1 MDVSEIF
8 QNLNEP
14 QRQAVTSESKN
25 LLVLAGA
32 GSGKTRVIAHR
43 VAWLIKGLGIS
54 PHQLLTVTFTN
65 KAAAE
70 MRGRIEGIVA
80 EDMGKFWCGTFH
92 GISHRLLRTHWEE
105 AGLRREFAILDSED
119 QFRVVK
125 RVSKNLGMDDSKWPP
140 RQIQWF
146 INKQKDECKRSKDVE
161 TNDDYFSEKMNSVYQ
176 AYEELCERES
186 LVDFGELLLRSYML
200 LVNNEKVLQ
209 HYQRRFKHILVD
221 EFQDTNEVQY
231 QFLRL
236 LTSSGSSITSVGDD
250 DQSIYGWRGAKSE
263 NIDRFTKDY
272 KNTEVVKLE
281 QNYRSTEI
289 ILSAANSVIKNNQDR
304 MGKELW
310 TEQKEGEPISVYS
323 AYNEDDEA
331 RYVVGSI
338 QNWMNQGR
346 NLDEAAIL
354 YRSNAQSRALEE
366 AILREGLPYK
376 IYGGLRF
383 YERAEIKNAM
393 GYLRLVFGREDDA
406 AFERVINIPPRGIGT
421 KTMDI
426 IRARALRNSCSLW
439 SASSDLVEA
448 EDLSAR
454 ALQSLQGFMSD
465 FNNLQSET
473 EDLDL
478 KGIVDH
484 VVKRSGLIEY
494 HKKEAGEKGRTRVE
508 NLEELVTA
516 AADFEPGPLD
526 EEEEEE
532 IPLKLFIDH
541 AALDAGD
548 NQAAEHESAIQL
560 MTLHSAKGLEF
571 PLVFI
576 TGFEEGLFPHKL
588 SVEEPGQLQE
598 ERRLCYVGMTRS
610 MEKLFIVHAEMRNLY
625 GSETFNPPSRFLR
638 EIPAE
643 LTTEVRT
650 GGNIPR
656 SSKNPR
662 SRTSSGDVPE
672 TGFKLGQRILHEVFG
687 EGVILNYEGEGA
699 NARVEVNFDASTT
712 KWLMVSYAKLKSI

>member
-8 QNLNEP
+8 ESLNEP
-14 QRQAVTSESKN
+14 QRKAVTSDSQN

-43 VAWLIKGLGIS
+43 VAWLIKANGVN
-54 PHQLLTVTFTN
+54 PHSILTVTFTN
-65 KAAAE
+65 KAARE
-70 MRGRIEGIVA
+70 MRGRIEGIV
-80 EDMGKFWCGTFH
+80 EQEMGNFWCGTFH

-119 QFRVVK
+119 QYRVIK
-125 RVSKNLGMDDSKWPP
+125 RVSKSIGLDDTKWPP

-146 INKQKDECKRSKDVE
+146 INKQKDECRRSKDVE
-161 TNDDYFSEKMNSVYQ
+161 TSDDYFAEKMNEVYR

-186 LVDFGELLLRSYML
+186 LVDFGELLLRTYL
-200 LVNNEKVLQ
+200 LLKSNKGVLD
-209 HYQRRFKHILVD
+209 HYQQRFRHILVD

-236 LTSSGSSITSVGDD
+236 LCESDCHIMSVGDD

-263 NIDRFTKDY
+263 NINRFTKDY
-272 KNTEVVKLE
+272 KSTEIIRLE
-281 QNYRSTEI
+281 QNYRSTSV
-289 ILSAANSVIKNNQDR
+289 ILEAANSVIKNNQSR

-310 TEQKEGEPISVYS
+310 TDQKEGEPISIYS

-338 QNWMNQGR
+338 QNWIEQGR
-346 NLDEAAIL
+346 DLSEVAIL

-366 AILREGLPYK
+366 AILREGLAYR

-393 GYLRLVFGREDDA
+393 SYLRLVFGREDDA
-406 AFERVINIPPRGIGT
+406 AFERVINIPPRGIGA
-421 KTMDI
+421 KTLDI
-426 IRARALRNSCSLW
+426 IRSRAQKIQSSLW
-439 SASSDLVEA
+439 KAC
-448 EDLSAR
+448 EDLIETEGLTPR
-454 ALQSLQGFMSD
+454 ASQSVLGFMIA
-465 FNNLQSET
+465 F
-473 EDLDL
+473 EDLEVETKDL
-478 KGIVDH
+478 PLRDLVDH
-484 VVKRSGLIEY
+484 VIQRSGLIEY

-508 NLEELVTA
+508 NLAELVTA
-516 AADFEPGPLD
+516 ASDFEPEPLD
-526 EEEEEE
+526 ETEEV
-532 IPLKLFIDH
+532 PLKLFIDH
-541 AALDAGD
+541 AALDAGET
-548 NQAAEHESAIQL
+548 QASEHESAIQL

-588 SVEEPGQLQE
+588 SIEEPDQLQE

-610 MEKLFIVHAEMRNLY
+610 MERLFIVHAEMRNLH
-625 GSETFNPPSRFLR
+625 GTETFNPPSRFLR

-643 LTTEVRT
+643 LTLEVRT

-656 SSKNPR
+656 RNAVTRKVSK
-662 SRTSSGDVPE
+662 GEVPDTE
-672 TGFKLGQRILHEVFG
+672 FKLGQRVFHEVFG
-687 EGVILNYEGEGA
+687 EGVILNYEGQGP
-699 NARVEVNFDASTT
+699 NARVEVNFDSSKT
-712 KWLMVSYAKLKSI
+712 KWLMVSYAKLQNI

>member
-8 QNLNEP
+8 ESLNEP
-14 QRQAVTSESKN
+14 QRQAVTSDSQN

-43 VAWLIKGLGIS
+43 VAWLIKANGIN
-54 PHQLLTVTFTN
+54 PHSILTVTFTN
-65 KAAAE
+65 KAARE
-70 MRGRIEGIVA
+70 MRGRIEGIV
-80 EDMGKFWCGTFH
+80 EQEMGNFWCGTFH

-119 QFRVVK
+119 QYRVIK
-125 RVSKNLGMDDSKWPP
+125 RVSKSMGLDDTKWPP

-146 INKQKDECKRSKDVE
+146 INKQKDECRRSKDVE
-161 TNDDYFSEKMNSVYQ
+161 TSDDYFAEKMNEVYR

-186 LVDFGELLLRSYML
+186 LVDFGELLLRTYL
-200 LVNNEKVLQ
+200 LLKSNKGVLD
-209 HYQRRFKHILVD
+209 HYQKRFRHVLVD

-236 LTSSGSSITSVGDD
+236 LCESDSHIMSVGDD

-263 NIDRFTKDY
+263 NINRFTKDY
-272 KNTEVVKLE
+272 KNTEIIRLE
-281 QNYRSTEI
+281 QNYRSTSV
-289 ILSAANSVIKNNQDR
+289 ILGAANSVIKNNQGR

-310 TEQKEGEPISVYS
+310 TDQKEGEPISIYS

-338 QNWMNQGR
+338 QNWMEQGR
-346 NLDEAAIL
+346 DLSEVAIL

-366 AILREGLPYK
+366 AILREGLAYR

-393 GYLRLVFGREDDA
+393 SYLRLVFGREDDA
-406 AFERVINIPPRGIGT
+406 AFERVINIPPRGIGA
-421 KTMDI
+421 KTLDI
-426 IRARALRNSCSLW
+426 IRSRAQQIGSSLW
-439 SASSDLVEA
+439 KAC
-448 EDLSAR
+448 EDLIETEGLTPR
-454 ALQSLQGFMSD
+454 ASQSVQGFMTA
-465 FNNLQSET
+465 FEELEVET
-473 EDLDL
+473 KDLTLRDL
-478 KGIVDH
+478 VDH
-484 VVKRSGLIEY
+484 VIQRSGLIEY

-508 NLEELVTA
+508 NLAELVTA
-516 AADFEPGPLD
+516 ASDFEPEPLD
-526 EEEEEE
+526 EAEEV
-532 IPLKLFIDH
+532 PLKLFIDH
-541 AALDAGD
+541 AALDAGET
-548 NQAAEHESAIQL
+548 QASEHESAIQL

-588 SVEEPGQLQE
+588 SIEEPDQLQE

-610 MEKLFIVHAEMRNLY
+610 MERLFIVHAEMRNLH
-625 GSETFNPPSRFLR
+625 GTENFNPPSRFLR

-643 LTTEVRT
+643 LTLEVRT
-650 GGNIPR
+650 GGSIPR
-656 SSKNPR
+656 RNASTVKVSK
-662 SRTSSGDVPE
+662 GEVPDTE
-672 TGFKLGQRILHEVFG
+672 FKLGQRVFHEVFG
-687 EGVILNYEGEGA
+687 EGVILNYEGQGS
-699 NARVEVNFDASTT
+699 NARVEVNFDSSKT
-712 KWLMVSYAKLKSI
+712 KWLMVSYAKLQNI

>member
-1 MDVSEIF
+1 VDVSEIF
-8 QNLNEP
+8 ESLNEP
-14 QRQAVTSESKN
+14 QRQAVTSDSQN

-43 VAWLIKGLGIS
+43 VAWLIKANGIN
-54 PHQLLTVTFTN
+54 PHSILTVTFTN
-65 KAAAE
+65 KAARE
-70 MRGRIEGIVA
+70 MRGRIEGIV
-80 EDMGKFWCGTFH
+80 EQEMGNFWCGTFH

-119 QFRVVK
+119 QYRVIK
-125 RVSKNLGMDDSKWPP
+125 RVSKSMGLDDTKWPP

-146 INKQKDECKRSKDVE
+146 INKQKDECRRSKDVE
-161 TNDDYFSEKMNSVYQ
+161 TSDDYFAEKMNEVYR

-186 LVDFGELLLRSYML
+186 LVDFGELLLRTYL
-200 LVNNEKVLQ
+200 LLKSNQGVLD
-209 HYQRRFKHILVD
+209 HYKQRFRHILVD

-236 LTSSGSSITSVGDD
+236 LCESDCHIMSVGDD

-263 NIDRFTKDY
+263 NINRFTKDY
-272 KNTEVVKLE
+272 KSTEIIRLE
-281 QNYRSTEI
+281 QNYRSTSV
-289 ILSAANSVIKNNQDR
+289 ILEAANSVIKNNQSR

-310 TEQKEGEPISVYS
+310 TDQKEGEPISIYS

-338 QNWMNQGR
+338 QNWIEQGR
-346 NLDEAAIL
+346 DLSEVAIL

-366 AILREGLPYK
+366 AILREGLAYR

-393 GYLRLVFGREDDA
+393 SYLRLVFGREDDA
-406 AFERVINIPPRGIGT
+406 AFERVINIPPRGIGA
-421 KTMDI
+421 KTLDI
-426 IRARALRNSCSLW
+426 IRSRAQKIQSSLW
-439 SASSDLVEA
+439 KAC
-448 EDLSAR
+448 EDLIETEGLTPR
-454 ALQSLQGFMSD
+454 ASQSVLGFMIA
-465 FNNLQSET
+465 F
-473 EDLDL
+473 EDLEVETKDL
-478 KGIVDH
+478 PLRDLVDH
-484 VVKRSGLIEY
+484 VIQRSGLIEY

-508 NLEELVTA
+508 NLAELVTA
-516 AADFEPGPLD
+516 ASDFEPEPLD
-526 EEEEEE
+526 ETEEV
-532 IPLKLFIDH
+532 PLKLFIDH
-541 AALDAGD
+541 AALDAGET
-548 NQAAEHESAIQL
+548 QASEHESAIQL

-588 SVEEPGQLQE
+588 SIEEPDQLQE

-610 MEKLFIVHAEMRNLY
+610 MERLFIVHAEMRNLH
-625 GSETFNPPSRFLR
+625 GTETFNPPSRFLR

-643 LTTEVRT
+643 LTLEVRT

-656 SSKNPR
+656 RNAVTRKVSK
-662 SRTSSGDVPE
+662 GEVPDTE
-672 TGFKLGQRILHEVFG
+672 FKLGQRVFHEVFG
-687 EGVILNYEGEGA
+687 EGVILNYEGQGP
-699 NARVEVNFDASTT
+699 NARVEVNFDSSKT
-712 KWLMVSYAKLKSI
+712 KWLMVSYAKLQNI

>member
-1 MDVSEIF
+1 MDVSDIF

-14 QRQAVTSESKN
+14 QRQAVTSESQN

-43 VAWLIKGLGIS
+43 VAWLIKGLGVS
-54 PHQLLTVTFTN
+54 PHSLLTVTFTN
-65 KAAAE
+65 KAASE
-70 MRGRIEGIVA
+70 MRGRIEAIVE
-80 EDMGKFWCGTFH
+80 EDMGNFWCGTFH
-92 GISHRLLRTHWEE
+92 GISHRLLRSHWEE

-119 QFRVVK
+119 QFRVIK
-125 RVSKNLGMDDSKWPP
+125 RVGKSLGLDDAKWPP

-146 INKQKDECKRSKDVE
+146 INKQKDECRRSKDVE
-161 TNDDYFSEKMNSVYQ
+161 VGDDYFAEKMNQVYT

-186 LVDFGELLLRSYML
+186 LVDFGELLLRTYML
-200 LVNNEKVLQ
+200 LRHNEQILQ

-236 LTSSGSSITSVGDD
+236 LTNGGSHIMSVGDD

-263 NIDRFTKDY
+263 NINRFTKDY
-272 KNTEVVKLE
+272 TGTEVVKLE

-289 ILSAANSVIKNNQDR
+289 ILSAANAVIKNNQGR

-310 TEQKEGEPISVYS
+310 TEQKEGEQISIYS

-338 QNWMNQGR
+338 QTWIGQGR
-346 NLDEAAIL
+346 NLDEVAIL
-354 YRSNAQSRALEE
+354 YRSNAQSRVLEE

-406 AFERVINIPPRGIGT
+406 AFERVINIPPRGIGA
-421 KTMDI
+421 KTIDI
-426 IRARALRNSCSLW
+426 IRARALRNESSLW
-439 SASSDLVEA
+439 KAA
-448 EDLSAR
+448 EDLLETEGLTPR
-454 ALQSLQGFMSD
+454 AAQSVKGFISD
-465 FNNLQSET
+465 FDKLDEET
-473 EDLDL
+473 EDLLFKDM
-478 KGIVDH
+478 VDH
-484 VVKRSGLIEY
+484 VIQRSGLIEY
-494 HKKEAGEKGRTRVE
+494 HKKEAGERGRTRVE
-508 NLEELVTA
+508 NLGELVTA
-516 AADFEPGPLD
+516 ATDFESPQG
-526 EEEEEE
+526 EEETTE
-532 IPLKLFIDH
+532 LKLFIDH

-548 NQAAEHESAIQL
+548 TQAAEHEAAIQL

-588 SVEEPGQLQE
+588 SIEEPGQLQE
-598 ERRLCYVGMTRS
+598 ERRLCYVGMTRA
-610 MEKLFIVHAEMRNLY
+610 MEKLFIIHAEMRNLY
-625 GSETFNPPSRFLR
+625 GSENFNPPSRFLR
-638 EIPAE
+638 EIPPE
-643 LTTEVRT
+643 LTMEVRT

-656 SSKNPR
+656 QQQRSK
-662 SRTSSGDVPE
+662 STVSGEVPDTE
-672 TGFKLGQRILHEVFG
+672 FKLGQTVSHEVFG
-687 EGVILNYEGEGA
+687 EGVILNYEGQGA
-699 NARVEVNFDASTT
+699 NARVEVSFNKGKT
-712 KWLMVSYAKLKSI
+712 KWLMVSYAKLRSI

>member
-1 MDVSEIF
+1 MDVSDIF

-14 QRQAVTSESKN
+14 QRQAVTSESQN

-43 VAWLIKGLGIS
+43 VAWLIKGLGVS
-54 PHQLLTVTFTN
+54 PHSLLTVTFTN
-65 KAAAE
+65 KAASE
-70 MRGRIEGIVA
+70 MRGRIEAIV
-80 EDMGKFWCGTFH
+80 EENMGNFWCGTFH
-92 GISHRLLRTHWEE
+92 GISHRLLRSHWEE

-119 QFRVVK
+119 QFRVIK
-125 RVSKNLGMDDSKWPP
+125 RVGKSLGLDDAKWPP

-146 INKQKDECKRSKDVE
+146 INKQKDECRRSKDVE
-161 TNDDYFSEKMNSVYQ
+161 IGDDYFAEKMNQVYTT
-176 AYEELCERES
+176 YEELCERES
-186 LVDFGELLLRSYML
+186 LVDFGELLLRTYML
-200 LVNNEKVLQ
+200 LRHNEQILQ

-236 LTSSGSSITSVGDD
+236 LTNGGSHIMSVGDD

-263 NIDRFTKDY
+263 NINRFTKDY
-272 KNTEVVKLE
+272 SETEVIKLE

-289 ILSAANSVIKNNQDR
+289 ILSAANEVIKNNQGR
-304 MGKELW
+304 MGKNLW
-310 TEQKEGEPISVYS
+310 TDQKEGEQISVYS

-338 QNWMNQGR
+338 QTWVGLGR
-346 NLDEAAIL
+346 NLDEVAIL
-354 YRSNAQSRALEE
+354 YRSNAQSRVLEE

-393 GYLRLVFGREDDA
+393 GYLRLLFGREDDA
-406 AFERVINIPPRGIGT
+406 AFERVINVPPRGIGA
-421 KTMDI
+421 KTIDV
-426 IRARALRNSCSLW
+426 IRARALRNESSLW
-439 SASSDLVEA
+439 KAA
-448 EDLSAR
+448 EDLLDTEDLTPR
-454 ALQSLQGFMSD
+454 AAQSVQGFMSD
-465 FNNLQSET
+465 FDKLEEET
-473 EDLDL
+473 EDLLFKDM
-478 KGIVDH
+478 VDH
-484 VVKRSGLIEY
+484 VIQRSGLVKY

-508 NLEELVTA
+508 NLGELVTA
-516 AADFEPGPLD
+516 AADFESPET
-526 EEEEEE
+526 EEETSE
-532 IPLKLFIDH
+532 LKLFIDH

-548 NQAAEHESAIQL
+548 TQAAEHEAAIQL

-588 SVEEPGQLQE
+588 SIEEPGQLQE
-598 ERRLCYVGMTRS
+598 ERRLCYVGMTRA
-610 MEKLFIVHAEMRNLY
+610 MEKLFIIHAEMRNLY

-638 EIPAE
+638 EIPVE
-643 LTTEVRT
+643 LTLEVRT

-656 SSKNPR
+656 QQPR
-662 SRTSSGDVPE
+662 SKSTNSGEVPDTE
-672 TGFKLGQRILHEVFG
+672 FKLGQMVAHDVFG
-687 EGVILNYEGEGA
+687 EGVILNYEGQGA
-699 NARVEVNFDASTT
+699 NARVEVSFNKSKT
-712 KWLMVSYAKLKSI
+712 KWLMVSYAKLRSI